1 MMMIIIII
9 IIMII
14 IIIIIIVKSWSTG
27 TMELTCGVAVS
38 CASDTVDVI
47 EREWSWGEV
56 QTGDGD

>member
-1 MMMIIIII
+1 MMMII

-47 EREWSWGEV
+47 ERE
-56 QTGDGD
+56 